1 MLHLFNTVHNT
12 IFMGTHL
19 FQNQLLATWNLRKK
33 VRNCFLSDGPIAK
46 YLNQTP
52 GDIPRRMNGEMHVR
66 TEVSNS
72 DTSHDGSQ
80 ACVTIYQQYKVWSSS
95 CLQQPMDRAGN
106 CPDGCSHNLAMPF
119 FFTLPPFLCVVKTSA
134 PVICLPPGIL
144 NFCLYQRFNFL
155 FLEQTALPLHLEN

>member
-72 DTSHDGSQ
+72 NTSHDGSQ

-95 CLQQPMDRAGN
+95 CLQHPMDSAGN

-119 FFTLPPFLCVVKTSA
+119 FFHSPSFSLYCKD
-134 PVICLPPGIL
+134 ICSCYLLATWNPEL
-144 NFCLYQRFNFL
+144 L
-155 FLEQTALPLHLEN
+155 FVPAI